1 MLHRAFVQF
10 TDLTEPKRM
19 HCFVLA
25 QRYEECFAREDLMR
39 FFISA
44 LAFVALSSCE
54 ASSVQVSDVEQP
66 IYYQISNG
74 TVVALFDTRIWP
86 AVQVESGI
94 GDLCIGRKFGTVQYD
109 FSQELASARAVCQ
122 MGGEIPFGR
131 FEGSQS
137 PVRGLNM
144 KRVG

>member
-1 MLHRAFVQF
+1 MRLFV
-10 TDLTEPKRM
+10 
-19 HCFVLA
+19 
-25 QRYEECFAREDLMR
+25 
-39 FFISA
+39 SA
-44 LAFVALSSCE
+44 LAFVALSSCQ
-54 ASSVQVSDVEQP
+54 ASNVQVSDVEQP

-86 AVQVESGI
+86 AVQVVSGI
-94 GDLCIGRKFGTVQYD
+94 GDLCVGRKFGTVQYD
-109 FSQELASARAVCQ
+109 FSQELASARAVCL
-122 MGGEIPFGR
+122 MGGEVSFGR